1 MVLSSHSIGMAGA
14 DTQTVRRADTDVGQ
28 IGIYKQWQQRAVP
41 KGQKH
46 AVSRNGERN
55 VQNPQNM
62 TKTQPR
68 KACGAPFRHKFPA
81 LRDPTSVATYDS
93 STHPNE
99 LKKTKTKKGQAC
111 RGQCPNARISWK

>member
-1 MVLSSHSIGMAGA
+1 MGTEGDS
-14 DTQTVRRADTDVGQ
+14 
-28 IGIYKQWQQRAVP
+28 

-46 AVSRNGERN
+46 AFSDNGERN

-62 TKTQPR
+62 TKIQPR
-68 KACGAPFRHKFPA
+68 QGMFRRKFPA

-99 LKKTKTKKGQAC
+99 
-111 RGQCPNARISWK
+111 

>member
-1 MVLSSHSIGMAGA
+1 MGTEGDS
-14 DTQTVRRADTDVGQ
+14 
-28 IGIYKQWQQRAVP
+28 

-46 AVSRNGERN
+46 AFSDNGERN

-62 TKTQPR
+62 TKIQPR
-68 KACGAPFRHKFPA
+68 KACGEPFRHKFPA

-99 LKKTKTKKGQAC
+99 KGKKRKDKLVAANVRMDQSKANSNTVHV
-111 RGQCPNARISWK
+111 PD